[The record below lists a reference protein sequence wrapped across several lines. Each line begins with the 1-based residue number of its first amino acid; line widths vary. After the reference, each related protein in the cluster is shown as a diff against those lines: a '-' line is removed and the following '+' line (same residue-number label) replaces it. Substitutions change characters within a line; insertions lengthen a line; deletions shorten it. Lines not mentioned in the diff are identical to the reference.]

1 MKIAQ
6 LYSFMAVVDTGS
18 FSASA
23 KRLKISQPAI
33 TFQIQSL
40 EESLGVKL
48 IDRSGK
54 RVRLTEAG
62 EIVYKSAKKILSEVE
77 ALESQIEEFQ
87 ESPKGS
93 LTVGAS
99 TIPGEYVLPKVFGGF
114 KKKYP
119 EAVLSLEIADTE
131 EIVERVINGEFD
143 IGVVGAVIE
152 DKRLEFSPFLK
163 DELIFIVPA
172 NYEHYQEGKVSLNE
186 ILGEK
191 FVTREEGSGTRMV
204 VEKKLSQTGFRFGDF
219 NIVMELGSNEAVI
232 TAVEAGLGAS
242 IVSRWAAEKAVE
254 LGTVRVVEI
263 EDMPIER
270 NLYITVR
277 RGRPFNKLTEL
288 FLDFL
293 RSMVE
298 SKNSGEKE

>member
-6 LYSFMAVVDTGS
+6 LYSFVTVVETGS

-40 EESLGVKL
+40 EESLGVQL

-62 EIVYKSAKKILSEVE
+62 ELVYKSSRKIISEVKS
-77 ALESQIEEFQ
+77 LESQIEEFQ

-93 LTVGAS
+93 LTIGAS
-99 TIPGEYVLPKVFGGF
+99 TIPGEYVLPKMFGAF

-131 EIVERVINGEFD
+131 ETVERVINGEFD
-143 IGVVGAVIE
+143 IGVVGAAIE

-172 NYEHYQEGKVSLNE
+172 NYEHYQEGKVSLKE
-186 ILGEK
+186 IIGEK
-191 FVTREEGSGTRMV
+191 LVVREEGSGTRMV
-204 VEKKLSQTGFRFGDF
+204 VEKELSKKGIKLIDF
-219 NIVMELGSNEAVI
+219 SVVMELGSNEAVI

-242 IVSRWAAEKAVE
+242 IISRWAAEKAIE
-254 LGTVRVVEI
+254 LGTVRVVKI

-277 RGRPFNKLTEL
+277 RGRPFNRLTEL
-288 FLDFL
+288 FLEFL
-293 RSMVE
+293 KTRVE
-298 SKNSGEKE
+298 SKRGGEA